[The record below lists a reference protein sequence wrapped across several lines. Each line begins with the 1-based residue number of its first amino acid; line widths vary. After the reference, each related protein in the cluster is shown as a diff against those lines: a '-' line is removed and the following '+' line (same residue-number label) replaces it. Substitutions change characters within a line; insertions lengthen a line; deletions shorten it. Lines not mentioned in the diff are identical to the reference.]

1 MWRLLWILKVR
12 IREQRIRILLLMM
25 NLQKVILQRHMCL
38 LLMVVLFLKSLVIQ
52 RQVQRKVVMEVNMM
66 QLLRSIY

>member
-66 QLLRSIY
+66 QLPINIY